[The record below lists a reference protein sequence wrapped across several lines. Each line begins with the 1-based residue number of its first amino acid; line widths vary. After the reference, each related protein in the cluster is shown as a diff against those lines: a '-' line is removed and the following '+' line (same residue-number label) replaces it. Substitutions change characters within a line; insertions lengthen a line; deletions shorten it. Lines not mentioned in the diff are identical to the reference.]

1 MGNLTRS
8 FAGLITWRESFSLLS
23 FGSGYTEIVA
33 GGKNN
38 KLNFSREFQSE
49 SRATIHLTQGFP

>member
-1 MGNLTRS
+1 LAELSEAPNG
-8 FAGLITWRESFSLLS
+8 GESFSSRS

-33 GGKNN
+33 RGVNS

-49 SRATIHLTQGFP
+49 SRATISI